1 MLRARTSPLTLFV
14 GGILLA
20 SRKRPPILRYG
31 VAIVLPLLAGVTTA
45 TLTHIS
51 TTPLFPLFSAAVVL
65 TSVFGGVYPGLLTVV
80 ECAIINVLVVP
91 PSWSIRVSS
100 PDHLIRIGLF
110 VFAGSAIALIV
121 GLLGDLQNQLQIE
134 RSQLLITLRGIGDAV
149 IATDEVGN
157 VTFMN
162 SVAEQATGWTA
173 AEAMGVP
180 LENIFH
186 IVNEISRS
194 AVENPVREVILTGC
208 AVPLANHT
216 LLIRKDGSEIPID
229 DSAAPIRD
237 SQQMIVGVVLVFRDI
252 TRDRLSQAALMR
264 ADRLNVTS
272 KLAATIAHEMNN
284 PLEAVAN
291 LIYLV
296 AQDDTLSPFSKAQI
310 DQAQSEL
317 RRAIEGSRR
326 MLSFRRVEREWKKVN
341 LREIVDSVLNLY
353 STVAASRKVEFKNE
367 IPPECSVTLLPM
379 EMRQLVSNLVSNAL
393 DVMSHGGSLRIS
405 SSREDG
411 TGVWKV
417 FFSDT
422 GSGIDANHLHS
433 IFEPFFTTKN
443 EYAAGLGL
451 WIAKRIAEDHGG
463 ELEVVSDAT
472 GSTFTLIL
480 PANCTGS
487 DRTLHDA
494 DTQQEALPTAPTA

>member
-1 MLRARTSPLTLFV
+1 MLQARTAPLTSFV
-14 GGILLA
+14 GGMLLA
-20 SRKRPPILRYG
+20 SRNRPPAFRYV
-31 VAIVLPLLAGVTTA
+31 VAIALPLLALVITA
-45 TLTHIS
+45 ALTHVS
-51 TTPLFPLFSAAVVL
+51 TAPLFPLFTAAVVF
-65 TSVFGGVYPGLLTVV
+65 TSVFGGVYPGLLAVV
-80 ECAIINVLVVP
+80 ESAIINVLLAP
-91 PSWSIRVSS
+91 PSWSIRVST

-110 VFAGSAIALIV
+110 VLVGSAIALIV

-162 SVAEQATGWTA
+162 PVAEQATGWTA

-180 LENIFH
+180 LENIFK

-194 AVENPVREVILTGC
+194 AVQNPVQEVIRTGS
-208 AVPLANHT
+208 AVHLANHT

-252 TRDRLSQAALMR
+252 TRNRLNEAALMR
-264 ADRLNVTS
+264 ADRLNVTG
-272 KLAATIAHEMNN
+272 KLASTIAHEMNN
-284 PLEAVAN
+284 PLAAVAN

-296 AQDDTLSPFSKAQI
+296 GQDDTLSPFSKAQI

-326 MLSFRRVEREWKKVN
+326 TLSFRRVEKEWTRVN
-341 LREIVDSVLNLY
+341 LREIVDSVLDLY

-367 IPPECSVTLLPM
+367 ISPECFVTLLPM

-393 DVMSHGGSLRIS
+393 DAMSRGGTLHIS
-405 SSREDG
+405 SSEEDG
-411 TGVWKV
+411 TGIRKV
-417 FFSDT
+417 FISDT

-433 IFEPFFTTKN
+433 VFEPFFTTKN
-443 EYAAGLGL
+443 EIGAGLGL

-480 PANCTGS
+480 PVNCSGS
-487 DRTLHDA
+487 DRIPHDSEISA
-494 DTQQEALPTAPTA
+494 FG